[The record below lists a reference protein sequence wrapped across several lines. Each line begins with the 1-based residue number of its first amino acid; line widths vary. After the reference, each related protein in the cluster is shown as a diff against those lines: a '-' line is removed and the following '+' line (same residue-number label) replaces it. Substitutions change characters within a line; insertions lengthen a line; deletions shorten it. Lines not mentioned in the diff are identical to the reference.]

1 MTNLYTYRY
10 VCLLLI
16 ILTLITVVF
25 CKKSKAIEKYVNEYI
40 FNENDEK
47 HKLKSC
53 ENINCIEYPNNKFG
67 TLIKE
72 NKKYLFIHIPK
83 NAGTYIRKMFP
94 GSNGSHDH
102 VTAFDIRKNLPHVF
116 QNCYKFAIIR
126 DPYERCVSMY
136 NNHINTDKMDIKGW
150 GTYGMNILKKHNVE
164 SFEDFVELLYK
175 NRNNIKRLGEIVW
188 EKQTHF
194 ITDENGNIIV
204 DKLIDIENLD
214 KEVKILKKKFNITIP
229 TPKNR
234 INVSQTKDY
243 MSYYSNQL
251 IYDMVTNIY
260 KDDVTLYNMYRIQN

>member
-1 MTNLYTYRY
+1 MINFYTSRQ

-16 ILTLITVVF
+16 LSTLIILFF
-25 CKKSKAIEKYVNEYI
+25 CKKGKAIEKYMNEYV

-53 ENINCIEYPNNKFG
+53 ENVKCIEYPFDRFG

-72 NKKYLFIHIPK
+72 EKKYLFIHIPK

-94 GSNGSHDH
+94 GINGGHDH
-102 VTAFDIRKNLPHVF
+102 VSALNIKKHLPHVF
-116 QNCYKFAIIR
+116 NKCYKFAVIR

-136 NNHINTDKMDIKGW
+136 NFHVNTAIMDIQGW
-150 GTYGMNILKKHNVE
+150 GIYGMNILKKHNVE

-175 NRNNIKRLGEIVW
+175 NKNNIKKLGEIVW

-214 KEVKILKKKFNITIP
+214 KEVKILKKRFNITIP
-229 TPKNR
+229 TPKKR

-260 KDDVTLYNMYRIQN
+260 RDDIKLYNMYRLH

>member
-1 MTNLYTYRY
+1 MNRHVFIYVSILILISVLIVCVLY
-10 VCLLLI
+10 
-16 ILTLITVVF
+16 
-25 CKKSKAIEKYVNEYI
+25 KKTQVIEKFMTKYI
-40 FNENDEK
+40 FNENDEI

-53 ENINCIEYPNNKFG
+53 ENIDCIEYPFDKFG

-94 GSNGSHDH
+94 GMNGGHDH
-102 VTAFDIRKNLPHVF
+102 VSAFNIRKHLPNVF
-116 QNCYKFAIIR
+116 NDCYKFAIIR

-136 NNHINTDKMDIKGW
+136 NFHVNTNKMDIQGW
-150 GTYGMNILKKHNVE
+150 GIYGLNILKKHNVQ

-175 NRNNIKRLGEIVW
+175 NKNNIKSLGEIVW
-188 EKQTHF
+188 EKQTYF
-194 ITDENGNIIV
+194 ITDEKGNIIV

-214 KEVKILKKKFNITIP
+214 DEVKILKKRFNITIP

-260 KDDVTLYNMYRIQN
+260 KDDVKLYNLYRMS